1 MPSQPSEERPPPT
14 VTSDA
19 RQLTEAVTRLR
30 RALRSSIRTDYPW
43 EALPMAQVELL
54 QVLAEHSPAR
64 TGDLAA
70 RQRLAPSTVST
81 LVGQMMAAGLITREV
96 DPSDRRASVVSLTDA
111 GRAELASWT
120 QAHERR
126 LDAALGAL
134 SEKDRTKVRAALP
147 ALFRLVEHL
156 GDATE

>member
-1 MPSQPSEERPPPT
+1 MDTPGGTTATVAGAFPGGYPRAESKPP
-14 VTSDA
+14 VGGRS
-19 RQLTEAVTRLR
+19 R
-30 RALRSSIRTDYPW
+30 RA
-43 EALPMAQVELL
+43 LL

-81 LVGQMMAAGLITREV
+81 LVGQLRAAGLITREV
-96 DPSDRRASVVSLTDA
+96 DPRDRRASVVTPTDA

-134 SEKDRTKVRAALP
+134 SETDRTKVRAALP
-147 ALFRLVEHL
+147 VLFRLVEHL
-156 GDATE
+156 GEAAE